1 MPVFLYGWVESVA
14 LEEREEKRHP
24 LNKGMPCKEADG
36 LKRELTLE
44 RERERERPRASQER
58 CSYTVSRGKRLAGWL
73 HLLSDCCHL
82 AKYACS
88 KKDMQRPYLRIIM
101 LYFYRLK
108 KNGT

>member
-44 RERERERPRASQER
+44 RERERERDRAPAKRGVLTPLEGER
-58 CSYTVSRGKRLAGWL
+58 GWRDGCIYYPIVVILQNTLVQKRICKG
-73 HLLSDCCHL
+73 H
-82 AKYACS
+82 
-88 KKDMQRPYLRIIM
+88 
-101 LYFYRLK
+101 
-108 KNGT
+108 T